1 MVVRKTRIA
10 KLPAVAQIDGQVVS
24 GAVSERARDRRVKAA
39 QRSLWEGCEGVED
52 VSRLSCV
59 TLKARTPVSSPI
71 RGLMHGTFLAPGE
84 VLCCWS
90 WLYLGVSGN
99 IALKH

>member
-10 KLPAVAQIDGQVVS
+10 KLPAVAQIDGQVVN
-24 GAVSERARDRRVKAA
+24 GAVSERVRDRRVKAA

-52 VSRLSCV
+52 VSRLSSV
-59 TLKARTPVSSPI
+59 TLKARTPVSSPT
-71 RGLMHGTFLAPGE
+71 RGLVRGTSLEPGE
-84 VLCCWS
+84 VCCWS
-90 WLYLGVSGN
+90 LLYLGVSGN